1 MATRIQA
8 CEKVDEDEEGE
19 DEERV
24 HSPDV
29 EIIGLIKG
37 KSVLLKQGCLLFLKR
52 RKGFPYS
59 LQLFLGTLFL
69 ML

>member
-19 DEERV
+19 DEEGEVEGRV

-59 LQLFLGTLFL
+59 LQ
-69 ML
+69 